1 MNKNRNIQVRLA
13 SRPRGW
19 PQESD
24 FHIVEEPVPAPGSGE
39 LVVRNHYLSLDP
51 YMRGRMSDAK
61 SYVAPVEL
69 EGVMPGATVAE
80 VIASNH
86 PQFEPGDYVTGD
98 LGWQL
103 YTRSN
108 GQNLRKIDVHQAP
121 LTAYLGAAGM
131 PGVTAYCG
139 LLEIG
144 QPKPG
149 ETVVVSAAAGAVGTV
164 VGQIAKIK
172 GCRAVGIAG
181 GAEKCRFV
189 VDELGFDACI
199 DYKSADFRASLKA
212 AVPKG
217 VDVYFDNVGG
227 EVLDEVL
234 ARMNPF
240 SRLPLCGLISQYNA
254 TEPYGVKNF
263 RSILVNR
270 IRVQGFIVFDYAAR
284 WREALTEL
292 SQWIRDGKLKY
303 RETIAQGIEAA
314 PRAFIGMLHGENI
327 GKQLVKLV

>member
-1 MNKNRNIQVRLA
+1 MTKNRNIQIRLA

-24 FHIVEEPVPAPGSGE
+24 FRIVEEPVPEPAAGE
-39 LVVRNHYLSLDP
+39 VLLRNHYLSLDP
-51 YMRGRMSDAK
+51 YMRGRMSDAR

-69 EGVMPGATVAE
+69 DGVMPGATVAE

-86 PQFEPGDYVTGD
+86 PKFEPGEFVTGD

-103 YTRSN
+103 FTRSN
-108 GQNLRKIDVHQAP
+108 GQNLRKIDVSQAP
-121 LTAYLGAAGM
+121 LTANLGAAGM

-139 LLEIG
+139 LLDIG
-144 QPKPG
+144 QPKSG
-149 ETVVVSAAAGAVGTV
+149 ETVVVSAAAGAVGSV

-189 VDELGFDACI
+189 VDELGFDACV
-199 DYKSADFRASLKA
+199 DYKRADFRASLNA

-227 EVLDEVL
+227 AVLDEML
-234 ARMNPF
+234 SRMNPF

-263 RSILVNR
+263 RSVLVNR
-270 IRVQGFIVFDYAAR
+270 IRIQGFIVFDFAAR

-292 SQWIRDGKLKY
+292 SGWIRDGRLKY

-314 PRAFIGMLHGENI
+314 PRAFIGMLHGENV